1 MRISL
6 LEAIQVSL
14 RIIGIYLHYRKTFL
28 TRQIES
34 GIRGDNSL
42 WELTKQYLI
51 GIPTELFVLF
61 VALHFVLIQR
71 FNPFLGPEFPKP
83 GQQPNLQVGTT
94 LRRG

>member
-14 RIIGIYLHYRKTFL
+14 RIIRIYLHYRKTFL

-34 GIRGDNSL
+34 GIHGDNSL

-71 FNPFLGPEFPKP
+71 FNPFLGPEFPEP
-83 GQQPNLQVGTT
+83 EHQPNLQVGTT
-94 LRRG
+94 LKRG

>member
-1 MRISL
+1 MRITL

-14 RIIGIYLHYRKTFL
+14 RIIRIYLHYRKTFL
-28 TRQIES
+28 LLQIES

-71 FNPFLGPEFPKP
+71 FNPFLGPEFPEP
-83 GQQPNLQVGTT
+83 EQQPDLQVGTT

>member
-1 MRISL
+1 MRITL

-14 RIIGIYLHYRKTFL
+14 RIIRIYLHYRKAFL
-28 TRQIES
+28 LLQIDS
-34 GIRGDNSL
+34 GIRGENSL

-71 FNPFLGPEFPKP
+71 FNPFLEPEFPEP
-83 GQQPNLQVGTT
+83 EHQPNLQVGTT
-94 LRRG
+94 LKRG

>member
-1 MRISL
+1 MRITL

-14 RIIGIYLHYRKTFL
+14 RIIRIHLHYRKAFL
-28 TRQIES
+28 LLQIDS
-34 GIRGDNSL
+34 GIRGENSL

-71 FNPFLGPEFPKP
+71 FNPFLGPEFPEP
-83 GQQPNLQVGTT
+83 EHQPNLQVGTT
-94 LRRG
+94 LKRG

>member
-1 MRISL
+1 MRITL

-14 RIIGIYLHYRKTFL
+14 RIIRIYLHYRKTFL

-34 GIRGDNSL
+34 GIHGDNSS

-51 GIPTELFVLF
+51 DIPTELFVLL

-71 FNPFLGPEFPKP
+71 FNPFLEPEFPKP
-83 GQQPNLQVGTT
+83 ENQLNPQVGTT
-94 LRRG
+94 LKRG

>member
-1 MRISL
+1 MRITL

-14 RIIGIYLHYRKTFL
+14 RIIRIYLHYRKTFL
-28 TRQIES
+28 LLQIDS
-34 GIRGDNSL
+34 GIRGENSL

-71 FNPFLGPEFPKP
+71 FNPFLEPEFPKP
-83 GQQPNLQVGTT
+83 EHQPNLQVGTT
-94 LRRG
+94 LKRG

>member
-14 RIIGIYLHYRKTFL
+14 RIIRIYLHYRKTFL

-34 GIRGDNSL
+34 GIHGDNSL

-51 GIPTELFVLF
+51 DIPTELFVLLA
-61 VALHFVLIQR
+61 ALHFVLIQR
-71 FNPFLGPEFPKP
+71 FNPFLGPEFPEP
-83 GQQPNLQVGTT
+83 ERQPDLQEGIT

>member
-14 RIIGIYLHYRKTFL
+14 KIIRIYLHYRKTFL

-34 GIRGDNSL
+34 GIHGDNSL

-71 FNPFLGPEFPKP
+71 FNPFLGPEFPEP
-83 GQQPNLQVGTT
+83 EQQLNLQVGTT
-94 LRRG
+94 LKRG